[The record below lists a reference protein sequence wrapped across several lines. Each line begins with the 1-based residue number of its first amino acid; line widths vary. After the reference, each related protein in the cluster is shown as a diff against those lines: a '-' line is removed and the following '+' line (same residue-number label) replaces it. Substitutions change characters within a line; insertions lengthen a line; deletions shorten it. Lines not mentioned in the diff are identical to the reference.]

1 MLERR
6 EQLRVQP
13 RQAGEVLGVE
23 PVRLAALTVDEPQLP
38 WVGHQHLVAQTLKQ
52 SADPWGVG
60 AGLDGYPHPL
70 SFREVPFERRGACA
84 DLALFD
90 HFAVSG
96 VDEAQVAV
104 PVAYVSTPAMTG
116 GRDMAKGSSFLGPIW
131 VRLHCVQYRKA
142 YTTHFV
148 TSAFSSHL

>member
-1 MLERR
+1 MGLRGFASMLERR

-23 PVRLAALTVDEPQLP
+23 TVRLAPLTVDEPQLP
-38 WVGHQHLVAQTLKQ
+38 WVGLQHLVAQTLKQ
-52 SADPWGVG
+52 SADLWGVG

-96 VDEAQVAV
+96 VDRAQVAV
-104 PVAYVSTPAMTG
+104 PVAYFDSGDDG
-116 GRDMAKGSSFLGPIW
+116 GDETWPRGPPFSDSS
-131 VRLHCVQYRKA
+131 
-142 YTTHFV
+142 
-148 TSAFSSHL
+148 